1 MISKVY
7 KLLVKI
13 LVIQNKMGIG
23 DTVIYLPFIKSISK
37 KFNYP
42 VSLLTKASSKADEFL
57 NQTTYI
63 NQIIYQKQSDG
74 ILGSI
79 KLARELNKY
88 NFEKVFIFNSSLR
101 FNLISRLAGIKKI
114 YQYPLFE
121 KKAQHITRA
130 AKKLIKDN
138 LGIDVNENPEI
149 QINENLIK
157 KTSEKLKIKSDE
169 INILLAIGGSGP
181 TKRIPAK
188 TFLEFMKKIKNT
200 KKCRFFLA
208 TGKDEGEQKI
218 LNEILNTEFKDQC
231 VALDN
236 YSINETLP
244 LIKNCN
250 IAICNDTSFSHLSS
264 ALGVKT
270 ITLMADSPLIY
281 GSYSTNMYP
290 IIPDGEQIVSHNTL
304 GKDRINSE
312 KIVSKFLSILS

>member
-1 MISKVY
+1 M
-7 KLLVKI
+7 KI

-23 DTVIYLPFIKSISK
+23 DTVIYLPFIKAISM
-37 KFNYP
+37 KFNCP
-42 VSLLTKASSKADEFL
+42 VSLLVKENSKAEEFL
-57 NQTTYI
+57 NHTKYI
-63 NQIIYQKQSDG
+63 DQVIYLKKNDKKDG

-79 KLARELNKY
+79 KLAKDLKKY

-101 FNLISRLAGIKKI
+101 FNLVSRLANIKKI

-121 KKAQHITRA
+121 KREQHITGA
-130 AKKLIKDN
+130 AKKLIKEN
-138 LGIDVNENPEI
+138 LSIEVNENPVI
-149 QINENLIK
+149 QIDENLVGETSKNLNIK
-157 KTSEKLKIKSDE
+157 KNEL
-169 INILLAIGGSGP
+169 NILLAIGGSGS

-188 TFLEFMKKIKNT
+188 TFLEFMKKIKNM

-218 LNEILNTEFKDQC
+218 LNEILNTEFKEQC

-250 IAICNDTSFSHLSS
+250 IAICNDTSFAHLSS

-281 GSYSTNMYP
+281 GSYSTNMFP
-290 IIPDGEQIVSHNTL
+290 IIPDGERMVSHNTL
-304 GKDRINSE
+304 GKNKINSE
-312 KIVSKFLSILS
+312 KIVNKFISLISQEIS